1 MTCLSTRRILV
12 PDVPERGEKI
22 MSNLVP
28 SAGSSL
34 DGLSDALSAGD
45 QVYSLVASSRSGLF
59 TRHTTRLPCWA
70 RWWAEGYQAE

>member
-28 SAGSSL
+28 SAGSPL
-34 DGLSDALSAGD
+34 DGLGDASSAGD
-45 QVYSLVASSRSGLF
+45 QVYSRVVAPRDSHVMWLVTS
-59 TRHTTRLPCWA
+59 LPCWA
-70 RWWAEGYQAE
+70 PTSLG